1 MNELPNPFESLSYF
15 GDSFTV
21 RISNKFSNLKKLK
34 KLHKLFP
41 KLVKKSSYK
50 TKKSKLAAESVVS
63 TIQTRPDI
71 TQNITEKVTQK
82 INTVETPTVK
92 TKAANPIQV
101 TWARHL
107 DQVKEAQQLRY
118 QVFAEEMGAN
128 LPKNSQN
135 LDVDMFDKYC
145 DHLIVRDLESLKVI
159 GTYRALPPHQAKQ
172 IGCLYSDSEFDLIR
186 LNHLRHKIVEVGRS
200 CVHKDYRSGGV
211 IMSLWG
217 GLGQYMQQNNYEIML
232 GCASVPMGDGGHYAA
247 SLNRI
252 LSDKHLSPIEYRAFP
267 RLALPLDSLNSNLDV
282 EPPPLVKGYIRLGA
296 KICGEPAWDP
306 DFNTADFLTM
316 LRLSD
321 INPRY
326 AKHFL

>member
-1 MNELPNPFESLSYF
+1 MNELPNPFESLSYV
-15 GDSFTV
+15 GDSFADKM
-21 RISNKFSNLKKLK
+21 SNQFSNLKKLK

-41 KLVKKSSYK
+41 KLVKKSSYQ
-50 TKKSKLAAESVVS
+50 TKKSKLAAKSAAT
-63 TIQTRPDI
+63 TIQTSS
-71 TQNITEKVTQK
+71 NVTQK
-82 INTVETPTVK
+82 INSITAPTVK
-92 TKAANPIQV
+92 TKAAKPIQV

-118 QVFAEEMGAN
+118 QVFAQEMGAR

-135 LDVDMFDKYC
+135 LDIDMFDKFC

-159 GTYRALPPHQAKQ
+159 GTYRVLPPHQAKQ
-172 IGCLYSDSEFDLIR
+172 IGCLYSDSEFDLVR

-217 GLGQYMQQNNYEIML
+217 GLGQYMKQNHYEIML
-232 GCASVPMGDGGHYAA
+232 GCASVPMSDGGHYAA
-247 SLNRI
+247 SLHRI
-252 LSDKHLSPIEYRAFP
+252 FSEKHLSPIEYRAFP
-267 RLALPLDSLNSNLDV
+267 RLALPLDRLNSNLEV

-296 KICGEPAWDP
+296 KICGEPAWDL

>member
-1 MNELPNPFESLSYF
+1 MSDLPNPFQSLTYF
-15 GDSFTV
+15 GDSLTD
-21 RISNKFSNLKKLK
+21 RISHKFTKIKKLK
-34 KLHKLFP
+34 KLRKLFP

-50 TKKSKLAAESVVS
+50 FKKNKNAL
-63 TIQTRPDI
+63 
-71 TQNITEKVTQK
+71 NIDANTSLDVASSSAK
-82 INTVETPTVK
+82 IEAPSIK

-107 DQVKEAQQLRY
+107 DEIKEAQHLRY
-118 QVFAEEMGAN
+118 KVFAEEMGAS
-128 LPKNSQN
+128 LPKNPEN
-135 LDVDMFDKYC
+135 LDIDMFDKFC
-145 DHLIVRDLESLKVI
+145 DHLIVRDQETLQVI

-172 IGCLYSDSEFDLIR
+172 IGCLYSDSEFDLVR

-200 CVHKDYRSGGV
+200 CVHQDYRSGGV

-217 GLGQYMQQNNYEIML
+217 GLGQYMQKNGYEIML

-252 LSDKHLSPIEYRAFP
+252 LAEKHLSPIEYRAFP
-267 RLALPLDSLNSNLDV
+267 RLALPLDSLNSNLEV
-282 EPPPLVKGYIRLGA
+282 EPPPLVKGYVRLGA

-326 AKHFL
+326 AKHFLQT

>member
-1 MNELPNPFESLSYF
+1 MKEIPNPFESLSPI
-15 GDSFTV
+15 GEGITKNIKSK
-21 RISNKFSNLKKLK
+21 ISKKINKL
-34 KLHKLFP
+34 P
-41 KLVKKSSYK
+41 KLIKKMR
-50 TKKSKLAAESVVS
+50 KSKTSDVVLDSKAAVKEAIEVAKAAGIEAPS
-63 TIQTRPDI
+63 IQ
-71 TQNITEKVTQK
+71 
-82 INTVETPTVK
+82 

-107 DQVKEAQQLRY
+107 DEVKEAQRLRY
-118 QVFAEEMGAN
+118 KVFAEEMGAN
-128 LPKNSQN
+128 LPKNTEG
-135 LDVDMFDKYC
+135 LDIDMFDKYC
-145 DHLIVRDLESLKVI
+145 DHLIVRDRESLQVI

-172 IGCLYSDSEFDLIR
+172 LGCLYSDSEFDLIR

-200 CVHKDYRSGGV
+200 CVHQDYRSGGV
-211 IMSLWG
+211 IMALWG
-217 GLGQYMQQNNYEIML
+217 GLGQYMKQNDYEIML

-247 SLNRI
+247 SLNKA
-252 LSDKHLSPIEYRAFP
+252 LQDKHLSPIEYRVFP
-267 RLALPLDSLNSNLDV
+267 RLALPLENLNSELEVD
-282 EPPPLVKGYIRLGA
+282 PPPLVKGYLRLGA